1 MGKGLPDED
10 PDGDRKQARGPR
22 ETAKGRKKLF
32 HVAT

>member
-1 MGKGLPDED
+1 MKTRT
-10 PDGDRKQARGPR
+10 GDRKQARGPR